1 MSTRRSLS
9 LLAPL
14 LATALAV
21 IAADDDA
28 SQRQRIERER
38 AAVEARARAGE
49 TACAARFAVSSCLEQ
64 VRAERRAATQQLD
77 HQRALLDDAQRKR
90 KAAQRQARIHERQGA
105 QDKADE
111 QRVAPAVEPAPRTAE
126 GRPTAPA
133 PGSAA
138 PAAPAAPAGAKRRA
152 AAAQEQDQVSRR
164 AAASKERARDAAL
177 HREAVERRN
186 HERAARRASAPPL
199 PIPAASA
206 PTQR

>member
-9 LLAPL
+9 LLAAL

-38 AAVEARARAGE
+38 AAVDARAHAGE

-90 KAAQRQARIHERQGA
+90 KAAERQARIQERQGA
-105 QDKADE
+105 QAKADDL
-111 QRVAPAVEPAPRTAE
+111 RVAPAVEQTPRTAA
-126 GRPTAPA
+126 GRATAPA
-133 PGSAA
+133 SGSAA
-138 PAAPAAPAGAKRRA
+138 AAAPDGAKRRA
-152 AAAQEQDQVSRR
+152 AAAQEQDQVARR
-164 AAASKERARDAAL
+164 AAASKERARAAAL
-177 HREAVERRN
+177 HRDVVERRN
-186 HERAARRASAPPL
+186 HERAARRAPAPPL
-199 PIPAASA
+199 PTPAASA